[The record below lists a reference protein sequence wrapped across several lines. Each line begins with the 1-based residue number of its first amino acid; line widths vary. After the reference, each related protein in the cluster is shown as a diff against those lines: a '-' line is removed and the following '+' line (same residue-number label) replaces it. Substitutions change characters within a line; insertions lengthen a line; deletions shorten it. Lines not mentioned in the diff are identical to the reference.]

1 MESLPHDNS
10 IEALWRPENRTGILK
25 FASLRQGSLEPRNTM
40 RIVILVLSFLFV
52 IAPAQAADCNAPAAA
67 GVDWQRC
74 YMDGRGFIDSTLSG
88 SRLRETSFQRSDL
101 SGADLRRVDGYRARF
116 VSTRMRGTKL
126 DDGQFS
132 DADFTKA
139 DLAGAS
145 LARADLRRAR
155 FFHASLRGADLTGA
169 KTQGA
174 EMLGADLS
182 GALWTDGVRRCA
194 EGSIGQCN

>member
-1 MESLPHDNS
+1 
-10 IEALWRPENRTGILK
+10 
-25 FASLRQGSLEPRNTM
+25 M
-40 RIVILVLSFLFV
+40 RIVALFLFV
-52 IAPAQAADCNAPAAA
+52 LLGFAAPTLAADCNAPAAA

-74 YMDGRGFIDSTLSG
+74 YMDGRGFIGDTLTG

-101 SGADLRRVDGYRARF
+101 SGANLVRVDGYRVRF
-116 VSTRMRGTKL
+116 VSARMRGAKL

-145 LARADLRRAR
+145 LVRSDLRRAR
-155 FFHASLRGADLTGA
+155 FFNASLRGADLTGA
-169 KTQGA
+169 RTQGA

-194 EGSIGQCN
+194 EGSLGQCN